1 VTGRAARA
9 ARVVLVAVL
18 AAAPALPAQIADS
31 ARVGPT
37 GSPTVDTLPSVLAQA
52 SPKPPISPKKAL
64 IRSLI
69 VPGWGQASLDRGT
82 AGAIFVTIEVL
93 SVAMLQ
99 QSKSQLHAAQR
110 AQRDSIWDPA
120 NSKYLPNPL
129 AAVIGPRQQAVEDWT
144 ILIIFNHLI
153 SAADAFVAAHL
164 WNVPI
169 EVRGSPAS
177 KQAVISTS
185 IKW

>member
-1 VTGRAARA
+1 VTRRIARA
-9 ARVVLVAVL
+9 LLVAAL

-37 GSPTVDTLPSVLAQA
+37 GTPALDTLPAVLAQA
-52 SPKPPISPKKAL
+52 SPKPPISPKNAL

-82 AGAIFVTIEVL
+82 AGAIFVTIEVM

-99 QSKSQLHAAQR
+99 ESKSQLHAAQR
-110 AQRDSIWDPA
+110 AQKDSVWDPA
-120 NSKYLPNPL
+120 NSVYLPNPL
-129 AAVIGPRQQAVEDWT
+129 AAVIGPRKQAVEDWT

-169 EVRGSPAS
+169 EIHGSPAS
-177 KQAVISTS
+177 KQAAISTS
-185 IKW
+185 LKW